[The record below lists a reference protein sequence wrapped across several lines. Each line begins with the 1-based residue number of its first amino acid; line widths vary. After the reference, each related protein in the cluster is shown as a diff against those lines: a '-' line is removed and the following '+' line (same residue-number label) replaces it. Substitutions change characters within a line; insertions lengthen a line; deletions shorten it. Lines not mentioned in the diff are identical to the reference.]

1 MERIYNTYLKII
13 KNICT
18 GSDYSVSV
26 HPEDLPALAKLAQ
39 EHCTVPF
46 VLPYLRSASVYPAM
60 KQQVKGMML
69 NYYQIEHFTR
79 LTVSLLRKNNI
90 DCYLLKGLSLADCY
104 PVPEYRKLGD
114 LDLYLADPSDLTR
127 AQAILESNGYISE
140 DELSD
145 HHVTYRYIFP
155 KTGRRFLLELH
166 YRVVGQYQYS
176 PANQLV
182 DSVFSPEC
190 LKAST
195 QTIHGYTY
203 TVLPPTEYTFYMI
216 HHMLKHY
223 LYSGFGIRLLCD
235 FTFYLKRHEKEIN
248 FRQIHEWCR
257 ESRISHLYEIIL
269 ECCRKYLGL
278 PDSIDARTQYNPHD
292 CHDFII
298 QILKDGDMGTDI
310 SQSLVGSSSY
320 QKVNFLTYFK
330 EGHIQMKVRFPK
342 ASHYPVL
349 WPALWCI
356 TFICFICNTYTVRNT
371 TFRQTLH
378 DFKKSNQ
385 KTKLIRIFENSDS

>member
-18 GSDYSVSV
+18 GSDHSVSV
-26 HPEDLPALAKLAQ
+26 HLEDLPALAKLAQ

-114 LDLYLADPSDLTR
+114 LDLYLANPSDLTR

-140 DELSD
+140 DELND

-176 PANQLV
+176 PANKLV

-235 FTFYLKRHEKEIN
+235 FTLSL
-248 FRQIHEWCR
+248 IH
-257 ESRISHLYEIIL
+257 I
-269 ECCRKYLGL
+269 
-278 PDSIDARTQYNPHD
+278 
-292 CHDFII
+292 
-298 QILKDGDMGTDI
+298 
-310 SQSLVGSSSY
+310 
-320 QKVNFLTYFK
+320 
-330 EGHIQMKVRFPK
+330 
-342 ASHYPVL
+342 
-349 WPALWCI
+349 
-356 TFICFICNTYTVRNT
+356 
-371 TFRQTLH
+371 
-378 DFKKSNQ
+378 
-385 KTKLIRIFENSDS
+385 

>member
-18 GSDYSVSV
+18 GSDHSVSV

-176 PANQLV
+176 PANKLV
-182 DSVFSPEC
+182 
-190 LKAST
+190 
-195 QTIHGYTY
+195 
-203 TVLPPTEYTFYMI
+203 
-216 HHMLKHY
+216 
-223 LYSGFGIRLLCD
+223 
-235 FTFYLKRHEKEIN
+235 
-248 FRQIHEWCR
+248 
-257 ESRISHLYEIIL
+257 
-269 ECCRKYLGL
+269 
-278 PDSIDARTQYNPHD
+278 
-292 CHDFII
+292 
-298 QILKDGDMGTDI
+298 
-310 SQSLVGSSSY
+310 
-320 QKVNFLTYFK
+320 
-330 EGHIQMKVRFPK
+330 
-342 ASHYPVL
+342 
-349 WPALWCI
+349 
-356 TFICFICNTYTVRNT
+356 
-371 TFRQTLH
+371 
-378 DFKKSNQ
+378 
-385 KTKLIRIFENSDS
+385 

>member
-1 MERIYNTYLKII
+1 MEQIYDTYLKII

-18 GSDYSVSV
+18 NSSDTVSV
-26 HPEDLPALAKLAQ
+26 NSEDLPALVRLAQ

-46 VLPYLRSASVYPAM
+46 VLPYLRSSSFYPSM
-60 KQQVKGMML
+60 KQQVKRMML

-79 LTVSLLRKNNI
+79 LTVSLLRENDI

-114 LDLYLADPSDLTR
+114 LDLYLADPAALPE
-127 AQAILESNGYISE
+127 AQAILERNGYIPE

-176 PANQLV
+176 PANKLV
-182 DSVFSPEC
+182 DSVFSPEY

-278 PDSIDARTQYNPHD
+278 PDSIDTRTQYNPHD

-356 TFICFICNTYTVRNT
+356 TFICFIRNTYTVRNT

>member
-1 MERIYNTYLKII
+1 MEQIYHTYLKII

-18 GSDYSVSV
+18 DSDHLVSVSS
-26 HPEDLPALAKLAQ
+26 EDLPALSKLAQ
-39 EHCTVPF
+39 KHCTVPF
-46 VLPYLRSASVYPAM
+46 VLPYLRSSFVYPSM

-69 NYYQIEHFTR
+69 NYYLIEHFTR
-79 LTVSLLRKNNI
+79 LTVSLLKENSI

-114 LDLYLADPSDLTR
+114 LDLYLADPATLSE
-127 AQAILESNGYISE
+127 AQAILDRSGYVAE
-140 DELSD
+140 GELSD
-145 HHVTYRYIFP
+145 HHLTYHYTFS

-176 PANQLV
+176 CANQLV
-182 DSVFSPEC
+182 DVVFSTDR
-190 LKAST
+190 LKKST

-203 TVLPPTEYTFYMI
+203 TVLPPTEYVFYMI

-235 FTFYLKRHEKEIN
+235 FTFYLKRHEKEID
-248 FRQIHEWCR
+248 FCKIHQWCQESQI
-257 ESRISHLYEIIL
+257 IHLYEMIL
-269 ECCRKYLGL
+269 TCCRKYLGL
-278 PDSIDARTQYNPHD
+278 PASIDAHIHCDPHS
-292 CHDFII
+292 CRYFMK
-298 QILKDGDMGTDI
+298 QILEDGDMGTDI

-320 QKVNFLTYFK
+320 QKINFLTYFR
-330 EGHIQMKVRFPK
+330 EGHVQMKVRFPK
-342 ASHYPVL
+342 ASRFPVFWPVL
-349 WPALWCI
+349 WVI
-356 TFICFICNTYTVRNT
+356 TFVCFIRNTYTVRNT

-385 KTKLIRIFENSDS
+385 KTKLIRIFENSDP

>member
-1 MERIYNTYLKII
+1 MKQVYHTYLSII
-13 KNICT
+13 KKNCT
-18 GSDYSVSV
+18 DSECKIVVPKEEYSQLI
-26 HPEDLPALAKLAQ
+26 ELAKKQ
-39 EHCTVPF
+39 CTLPF
-46 VLPYLRSASVYPAM
+46 LLPYFRDTPYFLFL
-60 KQQVKGMML
+60 KQQTKQILL
-69 NYYQIEHFTR
+69 NYYELEHFTR
-79 LTVSLLRKNNI
+79 KTVSLLSQNQI
-90 DCYLLKGLSLADCY
+90 SCYLLKGLSLASYY
-104 PVPEYRKLGD
+104 PVPEYRKSGD
-114 LDLYLADPSDLTR
+114 VDLYINDSEAFEKAKSLLISH
-127 AQAILESNGYISE
+127 GYVLQ

-176 PANQLV
+176 PANKLV

-203 TVLPPTEYTFYMI
+203 TVLPPTEYTFYML

-310 SQSLVGSSSY
+310 SQSLVGSGSY
-320 QKVNFLTYFK
+320 QKVNFVTYFK

-356 TFICFICNTYTVRNT
+356 TFICFIRNTYTVRNT
-371 TFRQTLH
+371 TFHQTLH
-378 DFKKSNQ
+378 SFKKINQ
-385 KTKLIRIFENSDS
+385 KTKLIHIFENSDS

>member
-1 MERIYNTYLKII
+1 MKQVYHTYLSII
-13 KNICT
+13 KKNCT
-18 GSDYSVSV
+18 DSECKIVVPKEEYS
-26 HPEDLPALAKLAQ
+26 ELMELAKKQ
-39 EHCTVPF
+39 CTLPF
-46 VLPYLRSASVYPAM
+46 LLPYFRDTPYFLFL
-60 KQQVKGMML
+60 KQQTKQILL
-69 NYYQIEHFTR
+69 NYYELEHFTR
-79 LTVSLLRKNNI
+79 KTVSLLSQNQI
-90 DCYLLKGLSLADCY
+90 SCYLLKGLSLASYY
-104 PVPEYRKLGD
+104 PVPEYRKSGD
-114 LDLYLADPSDLTR
+114 VDLYINDSEAFEKAKSLLISH
-127 AQAILESNGYISE
+127 GYVLQ

-176 PANQLV
+176 PANKLV

-203 TVLPPTEYTFYMI
+203 TVLPPTEYTFYML

-356 TFICFICNTYTVRNT
+356 TFICFIRNTYTVRNT
-371 TFRQTLH
+371 TFHQTLH
-378 DFKKSNQ
+378 SFKKINQ
-385 KTKLIRIFENSDS
+385 KTKLIHIFENSDS